1 MLRDRGAAGGKIL
14 GDLADGLPAG
24 AQQAQ
29 DLAAGRIG
37 DRPEDRVT
45 LLPSYRNHLVTG
57 IVTEWL
63 QMSRNLTLTPVRR
76 QSNHIAGQF
85 TRLKQRKA
93 TNLDSRLSIELFY
106 SQNFAPD
113 GQ

>member
-1 MLRDRGAAGGKIL
+1 VLRGSRGGWWKIL

-37 DRPEDRVT
+37 DHPEDRVT
-45 LLPSYRNHLVTG
+45 LLPSFRNHLVTE

-63 QMSRNLTLTPVRR
+63 QKSRNLTLTPVRR
-76 QSNHIAGQF
+76 QRNYIG
-85 TRLKQRKA
+85 R
-93 TNLDSRLSIELFY
+93 SIYPFETTKGHK
-106 SQNFAPD
+106 S
-113 GQ
+113 